1 MSSEPLA
8 DTVPAVVA
16 DARPLGQMLVERGLC
31 NAQELERALELQ
43 ARIGGRLG
51 ALLLRS
57 GGVSEA
63 ALLEVLAEQL
73 RLPLVGVDLE
83 APGNAELLAFLEAT
97 SIGVEWFVA
106 EQVVVWNDA
115 QGGLLVA
122 SRDPMAS
129 FVLEVLRYF
138 HPGQSL
144 RTVLCR
150 SQDLDA
156 WLELL
161 KERLQ
166 QESREGLR
174 FASDDI
180 RQLREMAEEAPI
192 VELVNN
198 VMSQAVE
205 KRASDIHIEPREFNF
220 HIRFRIDGVLQSQL
234 SLPRERFAA
243 VVSRIKLIS
252 AIDIAERRL
261 PQDGRMSTRVGGQD
275 MDVRVSTLPGV
286 HGESVVMRLLPKA
299 REGLRLDRLGMLAD
313 HLDLMRAWIAEPHGI
328 VLVTGPT
335 GSGKSTTLYGTLEA
349 INDGIRKIITV
360 EDPVEYQVPN
370 ITQVQAHADIGLT
383 FAAALRSIL
392 RQDPDV
398 IMIGEIRDLET
409 AEIAMQSSLTGHLV
423 FSTLHTNDSL
433 SAFTRLI
440 DMGIEPFLVASPVR
454 GVQAQRLVR
463 TLCRHC
469 AEPCEPGL
477 AAEDKAALDM
487 AIQRLYPGQAPNWLR
502 AKGCEQCQGTGY
514 HGRLGIYE
522 MVDVGPELQA
532 LILQQAPVEQMRRLA
547 ASQGF
552 RSMREDGFIKA
563 WLGLTSLDEV
573 HRVTSG

>member
-1 MSSEPLA
+1 MSSERLA
-8 DTVPAVVA
+8 DTAPAVVA
-16 DARPLGQMLVERGLC
+16 EARPLGQMLVGRGLC
-31 NAQELERALELQ
+31 SAQELERALELQ

-51 ALLLRS
+51 AILLRS

-73 RLPLVGVDLE
+73 RMPLVGTDLE

-97 SIGVEWFVA
+97 SLGVEWFVA
-106 EQVVVWNDA
+106 EQVVVWGDA
-115 QGGLLVA
+115 RGTLLIA
-122 SRDPMAS
+122 SRDPLAP

-138 HPGQSL
+138 HPGQPSC
-144 RTVLCR
+144 TVLCR

-166 QESREGLR
+166 QESREELR

-313 HLDLMRAWIAEPHGI
+313 HLELMRAWIGEPHGI

-409 AEIAMQSSLTGHLV
+409 AEIAVQSSLTGHLV

-469 AEPCEPGL
+469 AEPHEPSL
-477 AAEDKAALDM
+477 AAEDQAALDA
-487 AIQRLYPGQAPNWLR
+487 AILRLYPGQAPNWHR
-502 AKGCEQCQGTGY
+502 AKGCELCQGTGY

-522 MVDVGPELQA
+522 MVDVSPELQT
-532 LILQQAPVEQMRRLA
+532 LILQQAPLDQMRRLA
-547 ASQGF
+547 AGQGF